1 MRKQEARGKVLD
13 RFPSQYPK
21 SVADV
26 LVKIIDLIKVEDWK
40 TDGIDCLYSP
50 PKNHRELGFLVRS
63 HAHTVRRAL
72 NVLLKGGFIVESIE
86 TRNSYRVNA
95 DQLLTLPSGYV
106 TRRTEGLEQ
115 KIVNTVRMQFTRNP
129 EKTPRWR
136 STHPA
141 LKEDGNLNCQC
152 EKPFCSHPSVI
163 ADMPLAEMPIAA

>member
-40 TDGIDCLYSP
+40 ADGIEGLFSP
-50 PKNHRELGFLVRS
+50 AKNHRELGFLVRS
-63 HAHTVRRAL
+63 HARTVRRAL
-72 NVLLKGGFIVESIE
+72 TILLKGGFIVESTE
-86 TRNSYRVNA
+86 TKNSYRVA
-95 DQLLTLPSGYV
+95 TDQLLTLPSGYV

-141 LKEDGNLNCQC
+141 LKGDGTLSCQC

-163 ADMPLAEMPIAA
+163 ADMPVAA